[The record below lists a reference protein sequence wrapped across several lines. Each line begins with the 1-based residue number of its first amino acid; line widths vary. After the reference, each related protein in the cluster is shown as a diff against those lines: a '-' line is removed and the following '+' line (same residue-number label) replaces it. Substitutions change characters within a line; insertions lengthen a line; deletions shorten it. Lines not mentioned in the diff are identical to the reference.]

1 MMQNLKRIDA
11 DSVDQVGPDFETQTN
26 LAPPLG
32 LVDNSHSEVASPAR
46 VLQQRL
52 VDHLNAEG
60 VDLEDDGRRWA
71 PRTTLLFCGGVSLAL
86 WGAIAV
92 GIAAFH

>member
-1 MMQNLKRIDA
+1 MQNLKRVQIDP
-11 DSVDQVGPDFETQTN
+11 VDLVELESEVRPSP
-26 LAPPLG
+26 APKLG
-32 LVDNSHSEVASPAR
+32 LVDGSYLEVASPAR

-60 VDLEDDGRRWA
+60 VDIDDDGRRWA
-71 PRTTLLFCGGVSLAL
+71 PRTTLLFCGGISLAL

>member
-1 MMQNLKRIDA
+1 MQNLKRIEIDSA
-11 DSVDQVGPDFETQTN
+11 DLVELEPEVQPSP
-26 LAPPLG
+26 APKLG
-32 LVDNSHSEVASPAR
+32 LVDGSYLEVASPAR

-60 VDLEDDGRRWA
+60 VDLDDDGRRWA

-86 WGAIAV
+86 WGAIAL

>member
-1 MMQNLKRIDA
+1 MQNLQRIDV
-11 DSVDQVGPDFETQTN
+11 DSARLIDPESDTLLN
-26 LAPPLG
+26 LKPTLG
-32 LVDNSHSEVASPAR
+32 LAGGAHAEIPSPAR

-52 VDHLNAEG
+52 IDHLDAEG
-60 VDLEDDGRRWA
+60 VDLDDDGRRWA

-86 WGAIAV
+86 WGAIAL